1 MKDMGTVQGS
11 YEASQPLV
19 VGKTTVYVHDNIH
32 EIQDEEGNT
41 LYEYHE
47 VQYPIS
53 EYIELLSKNQFKQ
66 GAYIDYIAMLE
77 DIELPEEEEE

>member
-47 VQYPIS
+47 VQYPI
-53 EYIELLSKNQFKQ
+53 
-66 GAYIDYIAMLE
+66 
-77 DIELPEEEEE
+77 